1 MYLLD
6 RRSVYYGLIGLLV
19 IFFILGCGAPRKV
32 SRVGSAETTD
42 LSGRWNDTDS
52 RLVAEAM
59 IRDILR
65 RPWLEDFADREDR
78 KPRVIVGSVIN
89 RSHEHI
95 AIQTFVKDL
104 ERELINSGKVSF
116 VASKTERQE
125 VRQERDDQQM
135 EASEETAKRL
145 AQEAAADYM
154 LRGSLNT
161 ILDESGG
168 TKVIFYQTNLELIDI
183 ESNEKVWIGQKKIKK
198 VIERSRYTY

>member
-1 MYLLD
+1 MD
-6 RRSVYYGLIGLLV
+6 KGRHAIHHGLIGVLI
-19 IFFILGCGAPRKV
+19 IFFIMSCGASRKV
-32 SRVGSAETTD
+32 SRVGTSEATD

-59 IRDILR
+59 IRDILK
-65 RPWLEDFADREDR
+65 RPWLDDFSDREDR
-78 KPRVIVGSVIN
+78 KPRMIVGTVIN

-95 AIQTFVKDL
+95 AVQTFVKDL

-116 VASKTERQE
+116 VASKSERQE
-125 VRQERDDQQM
+125 VREERDDQQM

-161 ILDESGG
+161 ILDESGD

-183 ESNEKVWIGQKKIKK
+183 ESSEKVWIGQKKIKK
-198 VIERSRYTY
+198 VVERSSYKY